1 MALHRDIFW
10 VGRQWAVTGYGIQAC
25 DQRQKGKFDI
35 EASLLWEGDV
45 LESLRAHA
53 WLNIEDFEKAL
64 SVARQRFPELPGK
77 IVTPVPDATALAF
90 SNGNATASP
99 PQAPRLEETQPRKVA
114 PVEPPRGMTEVAQ
127 PEPPKVYSVS
137 PPRAAPKFQMRFAA
151 RARFARPW
159 RVRLKR

>member
-25 DQRQKGKFDI
+25 DQRRNSEFDI
-35 EASLLWEGDV
+35 EACRLWESDV
-45 LESLRAHA
+45 LESLRAHT

-64 SVARQRFPELPGK
+64 SVARQRFPEPPRK
-77 IVTPVPDATALAF
+77 IMTPVADDTALAF
-90 SNGNATASP
+90 SYGNATASP
-99 PQAPRLEETQPRKVA
+99 PQVSRPEETQPRKAA

-137 PPRAAPKFQMRFAA
+137 PPVAAPKFQIRFAA